1 MEKESIPVALEDKY
15 VQRFSVKWILTP
27 RKQFAFRK
35 TNSGVNDSCPSI
47 SLHKRQT
54 LTQWNSVDKLKDWLF
69 ELSKVSISVLELF
82 ELISVAERKVCSR
95 YR

>member
-35 TNSGVNDSCPSI
+35 TNKQTIDFNI
-47 SLHKRQT
+47 NAQLRSLFLYRAF
-54 LTQWNSVDKLKDWLF
+54 SR
-69 ELSKVSISVLELF
+69 
-82 ELISVAERKVCSR
+82 SVAML
-95 YR
+95 